1 MGAHRPPWDDISG
14 GSGVRRAIAV
24 VVVGM
29 LASMGL
35 ALGTATPAGA
45 QASIESEFV
54 AKINSL
60 RASKGLGSLS
70 VHGELTSIG
79 RNWAAQMARVGEIS
93 HNPNFPNQVS
103 ADWLKL
109 GENVGRGYDVS
120 SLHDAFVASP
130 AHYKNLVDGAFTHIG
145 VGVVV
150 SNGTI
155 FTSHQFMHLNGATAA
170 RPSAPA
176 PTAAPSAPAAP
187 RAPRVTRPPAAAR
200 TPAAPKPAAPKAAP
214 TAAAP
219 AQAAPAAPAEPAPRP
234 ARVLLSLEQLKGLT
248 PQ

>member
-1 MGAHRPPWDDISG
+1 M
-14 GSGVRRAIAV
+14 RRAIAV
-24 VVVGM
+24 AIIGM
-29 LASMGL
+29 LGAMGL

-45 QASIESEFV
+45 QASVESEFV
-54 AKINSL
+54 AKINNL

-79 RNWAAQMARVGEIS
+79 RNWAAQMASAGEIS
-93 HNPNFPNQVS
+93 HNANFPNQVS

-109 GENVGRGYDVS
+109 GENVGRGYDVH
-120 SLHDAFVASP
+120 SLFDAFVASP
-130 AHYKNLVDGAFTHIG
+130 AHYKNLVDGAFTHVG
-145 VGVVV
+145 VGVVI

-170 RPSAPA
+170 RPSASAPA
-176 PTAAPSAPAAP
+176 PTSAPRAQAPPP
-187 RAPRVTRPPAAAR
+187 RAPRVTRPPAAPR

-214 TAAAP
+214 APAAAAP
-219 AQAAPAAPAEPAPRP
+219 AQAAPPAPAPPAPGP

-248 PQ
+248 PSQ